1 MNEKEL
7 LTKKFIKVS
16 MNDVQI
22 STDDKP
28 IIGTDSLAT
37 CTGVLLYSEIK
48 KRAIVAHVACE
59 TKNIF
64 YRSLELAYKN
74 GFNDAFIKYKIIP
87 GYYFNHYETKKELD
101 SLYGSIPNLL
111 IPFDEKDIPEGAIIK
126 DEKTP
131 SLKFA
136 FDASSGKFVTDK
148 VCFGKE
154 YIDINENNIST
165 K

>member
-1 MNEKEL
+1 MKEKEL

-16 MNDVQI
+16 MNNVQI

-37 CTGVLLYSEIK
+37 CTGVLLYSETK
-48 KRAIVAHVACE
+48 KRAIVAHVASD

-64 YRSLELAYKN
+64 LKSLELAYEN
-74 GFNDAFIKYKIIP
+74 GLNNYLIKYKIIS
-87 GYYFNHYETKKELD
+87 GYYFNHYETKKELEF
-101 SLYGSIPNLL
+101 LYSSIPNLL
-111 IPFDEKDIPEGAIIK
+111 IPFNEKDIPENAIIK

-136 FDASSGKFVTDK
+136 FDASTGKFVTDK
-148 VCFGKE
+148 IYFGKE
-154 YIDINENNIST
+154 YIDINENNNSI